1 MADGNENTGRALI
14 VGGSRVTAIVP
25 QDFDS
30 AWRIAQALSA
40 SGMTP
45 FKQPEQALAAILA
58 GAELGLTPFAALNS
72 IAMINGRATVYG
84 DGLLAIV
91 INAGV
96 KVHEAMEGEGTDK
109 AVAICRVQRPG
120 SSEVVER
127 RFSVADAA
135 KAKLLGKEGPWQNYR
150 DRMLR
155 MRARSWALRDSCA
168 DLLRGFRMTEEV
180 QDYEV
185 ISNEPVPQIDQR
197 PPEEIGE
204 MPDRKATVVG
214 PFLKG
219 PKAVQAAEFVA
230 KSMVEAPDLETLEA
244 IWQRDGVTLNVSE
257 NRRHWLLEQYL
268 CAKEALESPPA
279 EIVATTTQSTFEK
292 LKEAGLEIVTLES
305 GQADAFAVW
314 KGSLTPDALAEMT
327 DDERKELATIYAS
340 VRDHLAGAG
349 K

>member
-1 MADGNENTGRALI
+1 MADGNEPTGRALI
-14 VGGSRVTAIVP
+14 RTSGSVTAIVP

-45 FKQPEQALAAILA
+45 FKQPEQAFAAILA

-84 DGLLAIV
+84 DGLLAV
-91 INAGV
+91 VLAAGV
-96 KVHEAMEGEGTDK
+96 KVQETIEGAGTDK

-127 RFSVADAA
+127 RFSVSDAA
-135 KAKLLGKEGPWQNYR
+135 KANLLNKEGPWRSYR
-150 DRMLR
+150 ERMMQ
-155 MRARSWALRDSCA
+155 MRARSWAIRDSCA
-168 DLLRGFRMTEEV
+168 DLLRGFRMAEEA

-185 ISNEPVPQIDQR
+185 VSNEPAPQIDQR
-197 PPEEIGE
+197 PPEEVGE

-219 PKAVQAAEFVA
+219 PKAVQAAEFIA

-279 EIVATTTQSTFEK
+279 ETAPQQRQSAFEK
-292 LKEAGLEIVTLES
+292 AKEAGLEIVTLES
-305 GQADAFAVW
+305 GQAEAFAVW
-314 KGSLTPDALAEMT
+314 KGSLTTDALAEMT